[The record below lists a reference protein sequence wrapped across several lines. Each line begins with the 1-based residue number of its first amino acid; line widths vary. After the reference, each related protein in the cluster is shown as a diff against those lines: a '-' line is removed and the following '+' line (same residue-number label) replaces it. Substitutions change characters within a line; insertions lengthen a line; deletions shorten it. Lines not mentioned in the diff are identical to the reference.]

1 MRPTTN
7 TVNINND
14 FINYLYR
21 KLPRINAVGVLWEI
35 ACARSTTANNTAGP
49 SKTLFTLPER
59 PAAKDGS
66 KKTLTND
73 SRCCRSRTVLTF
85 QGPTPPA

>member
-35 ACARSTTANNTAGP
+35 ACARSTTANNTFLN
-49 SKTLFTLPER
+49 TLIGVETTRLL
-59 PAAKDGS
+59 AAVI
-66 KKTLTND
+66 
-73 SRCCRSRTVLTF
+73 CCTDY
-85 QGPTPPA
+85 G